1 MIFISW
7 SGDRAKAIADVLESW
22 IPDVAPGAETWVS
35 TGGIPKG
42 AESDAK
48 IQEML
53 DLTSTGIV
61 VVNPENQF
69 APWLNYE
76 SGAIGAKAPRKA
88 VWTLLDGMEP
98 RDLQRPLSRFQATV
112 LADKSDVAKLV
123 SEINKRN
130 PIAGSAD
137 AGRVSRWLDKAW
149 PDLVSRIEEIEVPA
163 PAADRRDVADLVEEI
178 LEIARATSQTVGDLS
193 SEVSQLSAQ
202 ADLNRVLR
210 RFTGKDRLDVPV
222 NLESVALADLRR
234 AESTPLSR
242 AGNPLASVASQ
253 SGYAGGQGLHGQLAL
268 IGKRVRHAQRGLGTV
283 MDVVAESDGERAK
296 VQFDTQ
302 EGNSIIP
309 LGDLTM
315 VYENPSTAP
324 E

>member
-7 SGDRAKAIADVLESW
+7 SGDRAKAIAEILASW
-22 IPDVAPGAETWVS
+22 IPDVAPGATTWVS
-35 TGGIPKG
+35 FGGIPKG

-88 VWTLLDGMEP
+88 VWTVLDGMGFA
-98 RDLQRPLSRFQATV
+98 DLEKPLAVFQATV
-112 LADKSDVAKLV
+112 LSDKEDMAKLV
-123 SEINKRN
+123 AEINTRN
-130 PIAGSAD
+130 PTEAGASAD
-137 AGRVSRWLDKAW
+137 RVSRWFEGAW
-149 PDLVSRIEEIEVPA
+149 PALVSRIGAIEEPA

-178 LEIARATSQTVGDLS
+178 LELARATSQTVGDLS

-234 AESTPLSR
+234 ATTPLST
-242 AGNPLASVASQ
+242 AGDPLASVASQ

-283 MDVVAESDGERAK
+283 MELVTKFDGVRAK

-302 EGNSIIP
+302 DGNSIIP